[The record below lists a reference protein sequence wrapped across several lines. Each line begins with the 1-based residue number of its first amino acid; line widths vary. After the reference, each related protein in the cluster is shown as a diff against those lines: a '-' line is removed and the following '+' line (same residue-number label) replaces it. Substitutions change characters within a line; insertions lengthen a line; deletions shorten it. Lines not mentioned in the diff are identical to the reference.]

1 MIGHDM
7 RPNQRVSSIPLSQ
20 TLALDTRAKR
30 MIAEGHDVINLSVGE
45 PDFDSPAAVRE
56 AGKALIDSGGVRYT
70 PAGGTTTLRAAVAE
84 HLSRTRA
91 TAFTP
96 AEITV
101 CHSAKHALSGVLLTL
116 TEPGDEVLLLL
127 PAWVSYFEMVRFA
140 AGTPV
145 AVESRTDLGPD
156 LDALRRAITPRTRGL
171 MINSPCNPSGYVLT
185 PEEVAALCDLAAEH
199 DLWILSD
206 EIYSRLVYD
215 GTPFASPVQV
225 SDDARARTIL
235 VDGASKAFAMTG
247 YRIGYLAASEE
258 IASAVARLHSQ
269 LAGSPNAVGQHAFEA
284 ALGTEPPEVA
294 TMAQEFEERRTRLVA
309 DLRSLGMETPMP
321 GGAFYVFSDVRP
333 WLDERGSEGFC
344 EDLLEAEGVAA
355 VPGSAFGVEGRV
367 RFSYAASREALQAA
381 VERLGRFLA
390 SRPRADQLQDSA
402 SS

>member
-1 MIGHDM
+1 MEPAQLS
-7 RPNQRVSSIPLSQ
+7 PNRRVGAISLSA
-20 TLALDTRAKR
+20 TLALDARAK
-30 MIAEGHDVINLSVGE
+30 ALAASGADVVNMSVGE
-45 PDFDSPAAVRE
+45 PDFDAPAAVQ
-56 AGKALIDSGGVRYT
+56 AAAVAAIGGGRVRYT
-70 PAGGTTTLRAAVAE
+70 PAAGRPELRAAIAAHVSE
-84 HLSRTRA
+84 TRGIEVS
-91 TAFTP
+91 P
-96 AEITV
+96 AEVTV
-101 CHSAKHALSGVLLTL
+101 CHSGKHALSGTLLTL
-116 TEPGDEVLLLL
+116 IEPGAEVLLLL
-127 PAWVSYFEMVRFA
+127 PAWVSYVEQVTYA
-140 AGTPV
+140 GGTPV
-145 AVESRTDLGPD
+145 SVAPRRDCGPD
-156 LDALRRAITPRTRGL
+156 FAAIAAAIGPHTRGI
-171 MINSPCNPSGYVLT
+171 MVNSPSNPSGYVWS
-185 PEEVAALCDLAAEH
+185 AAEIRELACLAREH

-215 GTPFASPVQV
+215 GATFASPVQV

-247 YRIGYLAASEE
+247 YRIGYLAAPEE

-284 ALGTEPPEVA
+284 ALGTEPPEVS

>member
-1 MIGHDM
+1 MIVLAM

-20 TLALDTRAKR
+20 TLALDARAKA
-30 MIAEGHDVINLSVGE
+30 MIAEGRDIINLSVGE
-45 PDFDSPAAVRE
+45 PDFDSPAVVRE
-56 AGKALIDSGGVRYT
+56 AAKSLIDSGGVRYT
-70 PAGGTTTLRAAVAE
+70 PAGGTPSLRTAIAE
-84 HLSRTRA
+84 HLTRSRG
-91 TAFTP
+91 TAFSP
-96 AEITV
+96 AQITV
-101 CHSAKHALSGVLLTL
+101 CHSAKHALSGALLTL

-145 AVESRTDLGPD
+145 AVAPRADLGPD
-156 LDALRRAITPRTRGL
+156 FDTLRRAITPRTRGIML
-171 MINSPCNPSGYVLT
+171 NSPCNPSGYVFT
-185 PEEVAALCDLAAEH
+185 PGEITALCDLARES

-215 GTPFASPVQV
+215 GAPYASPVEV
-225 SDDARARTIL
+225 SDDARERTVL

-247 YRIGYLAASEE
+247 YRMGYLAASEE
-258 IASAVARLHSQ
+258 GASAVARLHSQ

-284 ALGTEPPEVA
+284 ALADEPPEVA
-294 TMAQEFEERRTRLVA
+294 AMAHEFALRRTRLVA
-309 DLRSLGMETPMP
+309 DLCALGLQTPTP

-333 WLDERGSEGFC
+333 WTDERGSDGFC

-367 RFSYAASREALQAA
+367 RFSYAASAEALRAA

-390 SRPRADQLQDSA
+390 RRGRAQHFQDSA
-402 SS
+402 PT